1 MTVDPITLEVLKH
14 GFISIVEEMSTI
26 IQRTAYSLNIRE
38 RVDFSTALI
47 DADGRLIAQAQ
58 RIPMHMGGMSRC
70 VQVILETYS
79 RDSLRPGDI
88 FISNDPYN
96 GCQHT
101 PDVQLSEPIF
111 SDGKLVGF
119 SCAVAHHL
127 DLGGG
132 SPSAMDYASQE
143 IFQEGLIFPSLK
155 FYEAGHQ
162 SEGLVRMIRAN
173 VRYPETVF
181 GDLRAQVAAVTT
193 GTRRFEALLERW
205 GQDMAFACAAEL
217 MDRSERGIRR
227 SLASIPAGRYE
238 FEDFIDASILTGEPR
253 PIRAAV
259 TVSGDAVDVD
269 FSGSASEE
277 PSALN
282 ATLTATRSAV
292 FYAIRA
298 LCDPDIMQNEGCYR
312 PVSVSAPPGTIVNPR
327 PPTACGARITIAHR
341 IVDVIFGALA
351 SIVPDRV
358 ETASYGGSPCFQIR
372 GIKDDGKPFIHF
384 DCVHTSSGARLRHD
398 GNDGATCKL
407 HNSANVPI
415 EATEAEEPLRF
426 EAYEF
431 IPDSGGAGT
440 FRGGLSIR
448 RSIRLLAPSAQ
459 YVVVADRERIAPYGL
474 ARGLPG
480 RKARCVVDP
489 GTDGE
494 SVVGCKSKGTLV
506 RGQVL
511 CLEPAGAGGYGDPR
525 RRDLRLLEQ
534 DILDGVVTREA
545 ANRTYGVRPDLRG
558 AG

>member
-1 MTVDPITLEVLKH
+1 MIVDPITLEVLKH
-14 GFISIVEEMSTI
+14 GFISVVEEMSTI
-26 IQRTAYSLNIRE
+26 IHRTAYSLNIRE
-38 RVDFSTALI
+38 RVDYSTALI
-47 DADGRLIAQAQ
+47 DAEGRLVAQAQ

-70 VQVILETYS
+70 VQVILATYACEAIT
-79 RDSLRPGDI
+79 PGDI

-101 PDVQLSEPIF
+101 PDVQLSAPIF
-111 SDGKLVGF
+111 FNGELVGF

-155 FYEAGHQ
+155 LYEAGRQ
-162 SEGLVRMIRAN
+162 NDVLVRMIRAN
-173 VRYPETVF
+173 VRYPETAF
-181 GDLRAQVAAVTT
+181 GDLRAQIAAVTT
-193 GTRRFEALLERW
+193 GIRRFEALLDRW
-205 GQDMAFACAAEL
+205 GPQTVFPCANEL

-227 SLASIPAGRYE
+227 SLASIPDGRYE
-238 FEDFIDASILTGEPR
+238 FEDHIDASIVTGEPR
-253 PIRAAV
+253 RIRAAV
-259 TVSGDAVDVD
+259 TVRGDEIDID
-269 FSGSASEE
+269 FEGSAPEE

-292 FYAIRA
+292 FYAVRA
-298 LCDPDIMQNEGCYR
+298 LCDPEIMQNEGCYR
-312 PVSVSAPPGTIVNPR
+312 PVTVTAPLGTIVNPR

-341 IVDVIFGALA
+341 IVDVVFGALA
-351 SIVPDRV
+351 TVVPDRV
-358 ETASYGGSPCFQIR
+358 ETASYGGSPCYQMR
-372 GIKDDGKPFIHF
+372 GLKDDGASFIHF

-431 IPDSGGAGT
+431 IPDSAGAGA

-448 RSIRLLAPSAQ
+448 RSVRLLAPNAQ

-474 ARGLPG
+474 AGGHPG
-480 RKARCVVDP
+480 RKARCVLDP
-489 GTDGE
+489 GTPGE
-494 SVVGCKSKGTLV
+494 RVVGCKSKGTLL
-506 RGQVL
+506 RDQVL

-525 RRDLRLLEQ
+525 QRDRHLL
-534 DILDGVVTREA
+534 DRDVLDGVVTPEA
-545 ANRTYGVRPDLRG
+545 AEREYGVRLEGNAR
-558 AG
+558 